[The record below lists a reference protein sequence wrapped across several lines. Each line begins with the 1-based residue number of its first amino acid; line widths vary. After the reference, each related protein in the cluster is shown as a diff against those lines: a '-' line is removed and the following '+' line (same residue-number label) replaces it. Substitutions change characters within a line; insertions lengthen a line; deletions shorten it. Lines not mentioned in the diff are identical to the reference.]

1 MPTTTA
7 SVAPQAPALPQ
18 RPRISFAGGL
28 RTAALV
34 AAFAL
39 ATVFLD
45 WSIVPV
51 IASVYALVRRDNS
64 VVAEV
69 AAAASLSWLLLIWR
83 QMPNA
88 AFAKLLSTLG
98 DIFPVPGT
106 VLIGIS
112 LALAA
117 ILASSAARLSLGLVG
132 VRDSVEP
139 RENR

>member
-1 MPTTTA
+1 MPTIPTSA
-7 SVAPQAPALPQ
+7 APQSPALPA
-18 RPRISFAGGL
+18 RPRVSLAGGL

-39 ATVFLD
+39 GTVFLD

-69 AAAASLSWLLLIWR
+69 AAAASLSWLLLVWR
-83 QMPNA
+83 QMSNP

-98 DIFPVPGT
+98 DIFPVPGI

-112 LALAA
+112 LLLAA
-117 ILASSAARLSLGLVG
+117 ILAASAARLSLGLVG
-132 VRDSVEP
+132 VRDSAEP